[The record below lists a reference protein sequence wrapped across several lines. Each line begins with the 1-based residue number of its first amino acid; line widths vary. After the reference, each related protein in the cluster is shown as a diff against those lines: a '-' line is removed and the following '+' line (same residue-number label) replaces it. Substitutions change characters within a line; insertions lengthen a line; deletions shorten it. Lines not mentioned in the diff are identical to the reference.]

1 MLRILLRG
9 FLTVVWAAAWH
20 FSAWLLDATIKKA
33 EWRDVAAMT
42 TGVAMMYPPIAWILD
57 GALQELGASSQEARR
72 AGIALGF
79 AYWFGYFSGGV
90 GVVIGRAIDAAL
102 TRSDIV

>member
-33 EWRDVAAMT
+33 EWRNLAAMT
-42 TGVAMMYPPIAWILD
+42 TGVAMMYPPIVWLFG
-57 GALQELGASSQEARR
+57 GALRELGASEIETKR

-79 AYWFGYFSGGV
+79 VYWFGYFAGGV
-90 GVVIGRAIDAAL
+90 GVVIGHAIDAAL
-102 TRSDIV
+102 TRSDIM